1 MSQPGTDDVGSVSP
15 SKRCIIAAD
24 LHCDGSAR
32 RLAMLEALLRS
43 CQENDADCYL
53 LGDLFDVWLGPGQLS
68 LPRTRREVEALR
80 HACDSEIDVVVIPGN
95 RDFLLDSSFEEATG
109 VAVGGDHLLL
119 ETGGQRWHLSHG
131 DLFGTADR
139 GYQRLRAVLRSG
151 LFRFV
156 VRHLPLFLCKGL
168 ARFLRR
174 GSRRSLAKKA
184 QILMEPDRTV
194 VGELLKD
201 GFDRVVCGHYHRAFE
216 EKLDQLGGTGSFTI
230 LEAFEDRGAHLF
242 IEDGEME
249 VRYLEQ
255 R

>member
-1 MSQPGTDDVGSVSP
+1 MSQPGTADVGGVST
-15 SKRCIIAAD
+15 SQRCVIAAD
-24 LHCDGSAR
+24 MHCDGSAR

-43 CQENDADCYL
+43 CQENGADCYL
-53 LGDLFDVWLGPGQLS
+53 LGDLFDVWLGPGQISLS
-68 LPRTRREVEALR
+68 QTRRELDALR
-80 HACDSEIDVVVIPGN
+80 HACESEIDVVVIPGN
-95 RDFLLDSSFEEATG
+95 RDFLLDSSFERATG

-139 GYQRLRAVLRSG
+139 GYQRLRTVLRSS

-156 VRHLPLFLCKGL
+156 VRHLPMFMCKGL

-174 GSRRSLAKKA
+174 SSRRSLQGKA
-184 QILMEPDRTV
+184 QILMEPDRIV
-194 VGELLKD
+194 VGDLLKD
-201 GFDRVVCGHYHRAFE
+201 GFDRVVCGHYHRPFE
-216 EKLDQLGGTGSFTI
+216 EKLDQSEGSGSFTV

-249 VRYLEQ
+249 VRYLE
-255 R
+255 